1 MSQEIPIRLM
11 PLEALERMT
20 GITQS
25 NWSKTLNGALLT
37 ERQIKRIAN
46 ALGMSSSECYRQIEE
61 ARQERQLKKQA
72 KKLNGVAV

>member
-1 MSQEIPIRLM
+1 MTQEIPIRLM
-11 PLEALERMT
+11 PLEALEKMT

-37 ERQIKRIAN
+37 ERQIKRIAK
-46 ALGMSSSECYRQIEE
+46 ALGLSSSECYRQIEE

-72 KKLNGVAV
+72 KKLHEVSA